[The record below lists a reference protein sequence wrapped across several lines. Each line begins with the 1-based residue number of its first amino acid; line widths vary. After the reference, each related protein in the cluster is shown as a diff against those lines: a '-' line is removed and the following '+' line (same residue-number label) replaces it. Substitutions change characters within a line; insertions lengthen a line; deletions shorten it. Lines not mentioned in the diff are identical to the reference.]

1 MHSTAILLA
10 AALALSQ
17 APQTSSTTDPLH
29 AERNTARE
37 RYLKVE
43 AELSRASLDSLSPE
57 QREARAKLLDVLDA
71 YVTRADFGV
80 QSQDPGAR
88 LPQFVDADGRRCA
101 IAELLHATGEVELVQ
116 EVAAASNTAWIAD
129 LSGDARFLG
138 WLDTHGLALDEAAR
152 IQGPSMPRIPAA
164 PAPGDTVPTPGS
176 PSSPGGPGSPGGGGP
191 SSPAPGGP
199 RSPGGFVPGGPTGA
213 GPTSLGPTAP
223 DGPGGSPSGGGPL
236 SEADSTWWQWW
247 EFNKLQFL
255 RPNRLE
261 LARGDDAPGRSS
273 ASGLR
278 FMRRAMAPLLLREVE
293 HRDARIRAAA
303 AGALGRVAG
312 ADAVEVLVERL
323 ADSQQAVRDAA
334 LLGLGASGASE
345 AQAVLLSAVEH
356 GKAGR
361 VRDMAR
367 RDRALALVAL
377 GLGRRVG
384 FDESCD
390 QAVIALAK
398 RIPSAEREAFGVAAM
413 TYVLLNPSAELL
425 ELAAECSNDKSWP
438 VAVRCRAAE
447 ALRASNEA
455 ETLGELQHLASGSRI
470 ELRRSAALAL
480 GELEHPLA
488 VAGLMTA
495 YDLEKEPV
503 ASSFLLVSL
512 GRHGGAKA
520 REQLEA
526 TLRGKDALDRPWAAL
541 GLGILSREAGDPS
554 GAVALLEALAE
565 VRSADDRG
573 AYWLALGLTSSP
585 RALAPLAE
593 ALEQAA
599 DPRSRMYAA
608 QGLALLGSPAAR
620 DALLERLE
628 KERSPLVRSQIA
640 LALGVIGVEQDLDA
654 IVSTLDAVA
663 EPILQGQVASAI
675 AFHGS
680 SAALTRLGSLVADE
694 KLDAATRAAAMDGLG
709 MMLCS
714 GEALTLGESA
724 RSANYPQFPDW
735 LRQVYATTF

>member
-17 APQTSSTTDPLH
+17 APQTSSTNDPLR
-29 AERNTARE
+29 AERDIARE

-43 AELSRASLDSLSPE
+43 AELSRASLDALSPE
-57 QREARAKLLDVLDA
+57 QREARARLLDVLDA

-80 QSQDPGAR
+80 QSLDPGAR
-88 LPQFVDADGRRCA
+88 LPQFVDVDGRRCA
-101 IAELLHATGEVELVQ
+101 IAELLHATGEDELVN
-116 EVAAASNTAWIAD
+116 EVAATRNTAWIVD
-129 LSGDARFLG
+129 LSHDARFLG

-152 IQGPSMPRIPAA
+152 IQGPPMPRVPNPPDIGDVV
-164 PAPGDTVPTPGS
+164 PGSGS
-176 PSSPGGPGSPGGGGP
+176 PSGPGSPAGGGP
-191 SSPAPGGP
+191 SAPAPAGP
-199 RSPGGFVPGGPTGA
+199 RSPGGFAPGGPTGA

-223 DGPGGSPSGGGPL
+223 DGPGGSPTGGGPQ

-273 ASGLR
+273 ASGLS

-312 ADAVEVLVERL
+312 ADSVSVLVERL
-323 ADSQQAVRDAA
+323 ADGQQSVRDAA

-345 AQAVLLSAVEH
+345 AQTVLLSAVEH

-361 VRDMAR
+361 VRDLAR
-367 RDRALALVAL
+367 RERALALLAL

-390 QAVIALAK
+390 QAVIELV
-398 RIPSAEREAFGVAAM
+398 RRLPSAEREALGVAAM
-413 TYVLLNPSAELL
+413 TYVLLNPSHDLL

-438 VAVRCRAAE
+438 VSVRCRAAE
-447 ALRASNEA
+447 ALRASDDA
-455 ETLGELQHLASGSRI
+455 ETLGELQHLASGSRL
-470 ELRRSAALAL
+470 ELRRSAALAI
-480 GELEHPLA
+480 GEFEHPLA

-512 GRHGGAKA
+512 GRRGGAKA

-526 TLRGKDALDRPWAAL
+526 ALRGKDALDRPWAAL
-541 GLGILSREAGDPS
+541 GLGILAREAGDPS
-554 GAVALLEALAE
+554 SAAVLLEALAE

-573 AYWLALGLTSSP
+573 AYWLALGLTRSP
-585 RALAPLAE
+585 RAQAPLAE

-599 DPRSRMYAA
+599 DPRLRMYAA
-608 QGLALLGSPAAR
+608 QGLALLGTAAAR
-620 DALLERLE
+620 DALLGRLDD
-628 KERSPLVRSQIA
+628 ERSPLVRSQIA
-640 LALGVIGVEQDLDA
+640 LALGAIGAEQDLDA
-654 IVSTLDAVA
+654 IVATLDSVA
-663 EPILQGQVASAI
+663 EPLLQGQVASAI

-680 SAALTRLGSLVADE
+680 SAALARLGSLIADE
-694 KLDAATRAAAMDGLG
+694 KHDVATRAAAMDGLG

-724 RSANYPQFPDW
+724 RSGNYPQFPDW
-735 LRQVYATTF
+735 LREAYATTF